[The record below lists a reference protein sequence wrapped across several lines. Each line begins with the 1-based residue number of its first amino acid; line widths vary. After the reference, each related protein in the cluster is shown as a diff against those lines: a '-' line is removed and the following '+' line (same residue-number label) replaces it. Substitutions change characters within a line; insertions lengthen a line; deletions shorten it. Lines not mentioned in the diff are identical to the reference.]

1 MVLSNS
7 ITLAEQEQRCSDRL
21 ADQHNLTKIINQFSG
36 IMKEIFYL
44 EEFGNAVAS
53 MYVSAMV
60 VVVEIYT
67 SSTL

>member
-1 MVLSNS
+1 
-7 ITLAEQEQRCSDRL
+7 
-21 ADQHNLTKIINQFSG
+21 
-36 IMKEIFYL
+36 MKEIFYL

-67 SSTL
+67 SSTLWLQKIFDLWVFCHP